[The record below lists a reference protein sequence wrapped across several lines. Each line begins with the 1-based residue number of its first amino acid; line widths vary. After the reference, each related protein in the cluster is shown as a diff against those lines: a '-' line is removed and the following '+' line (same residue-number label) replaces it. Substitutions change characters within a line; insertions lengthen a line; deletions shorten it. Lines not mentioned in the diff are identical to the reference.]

1 MEKKNQ
7 QEPKTPPKPAEIKP
21 VGAGE
26 RKKKSLGTKMKET
39 FISTNLP
46 DIKGNI
52 VKDIFI
58 PSAKN
63 MVLDAIRSIATGT
76 VGAAEMMLFGRMS
89 GRRIDGYSNRSN
101 RDYSTISSRIRYES
115 DSRSVRTSR
124 SLTPMQR
131 ASFNFDSIIFSRVVE
146 GEDGRPKGPKQ
157 QALDVIENMIEW
169 INMYGEASV
178 QIFYQFAGQTNYD
191 YTETE
196 WGWKNFDM
204 ARVEELPGHAFTIV
218 CPRPIYLK
226 NT

>member
-1 MEKKNQ
+1 MLTKQGQPSN
-7 QEPKTPPKPAEIKP
+7 TPKPAEIKP
-21 VGAGE
+21 VGAGTL
-26 RKKKSLGTKMKET
+26 KKKSLGTKMKET

-76 VGAAEMMLFGRMS
+76 VGAAEMMLFGHTS
-89 GRRIDGYSNRSN
+89 GRRISSYSNRSG

-115 DSRSVRTSR
+115 DSRSVRSTR
-124 SLTPMQR
+124 SLTPEQR
-131 ASFNFDSIIFSRVVE
+131 ASFRFDSIIFDRVID

-178 QIFYQFAGQTNYD
+178 QIFYQFAGQTSYD
-191 YTETE
+191 YTETV

-204 ARVEELPGHAFTIV
+204 ARVEELPGNAFMIV
-218 CPRPIYLK
+218 CPRPEYIGGK
-226 NT
+226 